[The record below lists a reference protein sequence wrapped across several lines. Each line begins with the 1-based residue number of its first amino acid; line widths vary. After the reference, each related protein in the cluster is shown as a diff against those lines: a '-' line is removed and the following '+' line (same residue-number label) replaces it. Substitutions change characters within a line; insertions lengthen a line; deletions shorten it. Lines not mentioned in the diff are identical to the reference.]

1 MLIRTGFL
9 KIQIHCFAE
18 GGEGEFGEFEV
29 LLAEG
34 DANDDDV
41 EQYAENDMHQ
51 AGKEAS
57 ADKPDDVERDADATR
72 RARCASN
79 FRTKGE
85 EAEKANLEGLPC
97 HGNADDGTCHCQTAC
112 KVTDGGFESSENPPD
127 NGAKEVHVLRDI
139 WGY

>member
-9 KIQIHCFAE
+9 KIQLHCLAE

-29 LLAEG
+29 LLAKR
-34 DANDDDV
+34 DANDDNV
-41 EQYAENDMHQ
+41 EQYAKDNVHQ
-51 AGKEAS
+51 AGEESS
-57 ADKPDDVERDADATR
+57 ADKPDDVERNADAAC

-97 HGNADDGTCHCQTAC
+97 YGNADDGACHCQTAC
-112 KVTDGGFESSENPPD
+112 EVTDGGFEATKDPPD
-127 NGAKEVHVLRDI
+127 NGTKEVHN
-139 WGY
+139 